1 MYQWLLPISLHVAN
15 SLDPDPTRK
24 NVGPDLDQNCLKPLC
39 WLEEFFKDVH
49 FELKI
54 SRWTTKGRK
63 NDPVGKN
70 VA

>member
-1 MYQWLLPISLHVAN
+1 MHKSVSYMYQWRLPISLHVAN
-15 SLDPDPTRK
+15 SLDPDPTRQ

-39 WLEEFFKDVH
+39 WLEVFFEGVH

-63 NDPVGKN
+63 MT
-70 VA
+70 